1 MIKVSDRGDGD
12 DKITDN
18 FDLDKELSIIIEK
31 KLLSQKFANKIG
43 EKLKKNKIKISKEQL
58 YELVGKIQE
67 ILKSYTDLSTTD
79 FKRKE
84 DSLPNNDYVE
94 NISNTDMQ
102 RLIESIEKLE
112 NRVKSIED
120 ETLAKIK
127 GVTGRI
133 VKTKDIKTIEKPNFS
148 LQEEIEPLLEIP
160 NDPESIVVLMKW
172 LQYLVDKLG
181 KVQLPNVLGY
191 YVDIDWISDDVRL
204 DLIEYSKG
212 ITDSNKKDE
221 PKKELTNLTTK
232 DHIQSLLFI
241 QKLKG
246 NQLDERFI
254 WRIDRELEKMSKS
267 IEDYQFN

>member
-12 DKITDN
+12 DKITEE
-18 FDLDKELSIIIEK
+18 FDIEKELSIIIEK
-31 KLLSQKFANKIG
+31 KLLSQKFATKIV
-43 EKLKKNKIKISKEQL
+43 EKLKKNKIKITKEQL

-67 ILKSYTDLSTTD
+67 IMQTYSESSTTD
-79 FKRKE
+79 MKKASQPINE
-84 DSLPNNDYVE
+84 TEIVE
-94 NISNTDMQ
+94 SISNADMKK
-102 RLIESIEKLE
+102 LLDSIEKLDS
-112 NRVKSIED
+112 RIKTIED
-120 ETLAKIK
+120 ETIQGIK
-127 GVTGRI
+127 GVTGKI
-133 VKTKDIKTIEKPNFS
+133 VKTKDIKTIDKSN
-148 LQEEIEPLLEIP
+148 LNIQKEIEPLLEIP

-181 KVQLPNVLGY
+181 KIHLPNVLGY

-212 ITDSNKKDE
+212 ITDNNKKDE
-221 PKKELTNLTTK
+221 PKKELANLSTR

-246 NQLDERFI
+246 NQLDDRFV